1 VLWVTIVLVIL
12 AKIPV
17 VQRIG
22 RHLTGRAAAPAG

>member
-1 VLWVTIVLVIL
+1 VIL